1 MAYTSIHSIKAT
13 DGAAL
18 RYITNGDKTVNGLYV
33 QSYACRADSIGAAAD
48 FRAVRAGGTGRTE
61 ILAHHIVQSFAP
73 NEVTPEQ
80 ALQIGEELC
89 DRFLQGNYQ
98 YVLAV
103 HTDKS
108 HTHCH
113 IIFNNTNLYNGLSF
127 TYEHNQGKVKDR
139 SWAQLRAISDE
150 LCKDHGI
157 SVIEPKAKGVSH
169 FERDMQLQGKS
180 WKDKL
185 RAKIAEVA
193 FYSKDFADFLRNCSA
208 SGIEYVYKPQNKV
221 KLKFRLSGEGQ
232 QKFTRAETLG
242 EDYTAER
249 IAEQIEQI
257 QKAKSAMERLAEKKN
272 PEKAVAPPKPTVTPK
287 TEPTPTVTAPTKPTK
302 SKGLTSEEFFALL
315 DERSAE
321 ITPAPKPTTVAN
333 EPESN
338 LSVMTEEEYI
348 KILNEQDRQAQAE
361 KKATPPADPWAEIRG
376 MGRANEIIA
385 DLESGGVTSYHVLAS
400 FFYKGG
406 HPDDHT
412 DELAELKKKYTAID
426 TLIAKMKHRDE
437 LAPVYKEYKSKSGW
451 GQSRFKK
458 KNAAAIED
466 YEETAKYIKEH
477 RQPYLVDGKPPTM
490 LDLLEKSNKLKSK
503 YNSLLPEHT
512 AFVTKRDTAKKYVR
526 QVRNYMNEE
535 HNRREREK
543 YRQKKLTQQRN
554 KNYLE

>member
-1 MAYTSIHSIKAT
+1 M
-13 DGAAL
+13 
-18 RYITNGDKTVNGLYV
+18 
-33 QSYACRADSIGAAAD
+33 
-48 FRAVRAGGTGRTE
+48 
-61 ILAHHIVQSFAP
+61 
-73 NEVTPEQ
+73 
-80 ALQIGEELC
+80 C

-127 TYEHNQGKVKDR
+127 TYEKNQGKVSER
-139 SWAQLRAISDE
+139 AWAQLRAISDE
-150 LCKDHGI
+150 ICKEHGI
-157 SVIEPKAKGVSH
+157 SVIEPKGKGVSH

-193 FYSKDFADFLRNCSA
+193 FYSKDFADFLQNCTA
-208 SGIEYVYKPQNKV
+208 SGIEYVYKPSNKV

-232 QKFTRAETLG
+232 QKFTRADTLG

-249 IAEQIEQI
+249 IAEHIEQI
-257 QKAKSAMERLAEKKN
+257 QKAKSVMERLAEKKK
-272 PEKAVAPPKPTVTPK
+272 PEKVVAPPKPTVTPK
-287 TEPTPTVTAPTKPTK
+287 TEPKPT
-302 SKGLTSEEFFALL
+302 
-315 DERSAE
+315 
-321 ITPAPKPTTVAN
+321 ITPPTTSKTDYVYKPPTEEELDRIFGTSSEKD

-348 KILNEQDRQAQAE
+348 KILNEQDRQIQAE
-361 KKATPPADPWAEIRG
+361 KGKTAAPPADPWADIRG
-376 MGRANEIIA
+376 MGRADEIIA
-385 DLESGGVTSYHVLAS
+385 DLEAGGVTSYRVLAS
-400 FFYKGG
+400 FFFKGD

-426 TLIAKMKHRDE
+426 TLIAKMKKRDE

-458 KNAAAIED
+458 KNADKIEE
-466 YEETAKYIKEH
+466 YEQTVKYIKEH
-477 RQPYLVDGKPPTM
+477 RQPYLVDGKLLTI
-490 LDLLEKSNKLKSK
+490 LDLLEKSNELKAK
-503 YNSLLPEHT
+503 YNSLIPEHT
-512 AFVTKRDTAKKYVR
+512 AFITKHDTAMRYVR
-526 QVRNYMNEE
+526 QVRNYLSEE

-543 YRQKKLTQQRN
+543 SRQRTQAKHK

>member
-1 MAYTSIHSIKAT
+1 M
-13 DGAAL
+13 
-18 RYITNGDKTVNGLYV
+18 
-33 QSYACRADSIGAAAD
+33 
-48 FRAVRAGGTGRTE
+48 
-61 ILAHHIVQSFAP
+61 
-73 NEVTPEQ
+73 
-80 ALQIGEELC
+80 C

-127 TYEHNQGKVKDR
+127 TYEHNQGKVKER

-150 LCKDHGI
+150 LCKEHGI

-169 FERDMQLQGKS
+169 FEHDMQLQGKS

-272 PEKAVAPPKPTVTPK
+272 PEKAFAPSKPAVTTK
-287 TEPTPTVTAPTKPTK
+287 TEPTPTP
-302 SKGLTSEEFFALL
+302 
-315 DERSAE
+315 
-321 ITPAPKPTTVAN
+321 PTTVAD

-348 KILNEQDRQAQAE
+348 KILNEQDMQAQAE
-361 KKATPPADPWAEIRG
+361 KAAPPADPWAEIRG

-458 KNAAAIED
+458 KNAATIED

-535 HNRREREK
+535 HNRREREQS
-543 YRQKKLTQQRN
+543 RQRTQAKHRN
-554 KNYLE
+554 KNTLE